1 MFKNSTTN
9 LALSNFIIALKKD
22 KEILCSSVL
31 TAPCLIHKPGH
42 LDYGGSEHETLNS
55 VLCTMAKKGTFL
67 PVLLIYKVIDDK
79 EHH

>member
-42 LDYGGSEHETLNS
+42 LDYGGSDMKPSIVCFVQWLKR
-55 VLCTMAKKGTFL
+55 APFFL
-67 PVLLIYKVIDDK
+67 FC
-79 EHH
+79 